1 LDIPKLSFSRVSRV
15 ARRALVA
22 WLKGDRE
29 ALLAQRL
36 EFGLLAVDGV
46 ADTIS
51 FRRGDIEW
59 TTHAVRESITH
70 SLFCSGDFHP
80 SMRHVL
86 ISWMRSQGRLADD
99 KTHLI
104 EIGANIGAPTLLLAR
119 ETGLKVLALE
129 PLPDNFELLERN
141 VQRNGLADQV
151 TCLRAAVSSEAG
163 TLSMVRH
170 PKSGRSEV
178 LEAGQAQGFG
188 DLVEGCRVVDSVPC
202 LPLDDVLT
210 QQQVDPANVAFV
222 WSDVQGFE
230 GHVIASG
237 SRLWSAGV
245 PLFAELWIPGLEAHG
260 GFESFLNAATEH
272 FGSYLL
278 SGQLLADGSAAEP
291 RDIETLGAAMS
302 AVQGHTDGV
311 LIPRDTGR

>member
-1 LDIPKLSFSRVSRV
+1 M
-15 ARRALVA
+15 AGRALMA
-22 WLKGDRE
+22 WIRGDRE
-29 ALLAQRL
+29 SLLVERL

-59 TTHAVRESITH
+59 TTHAARESITH
-70 SLFCSGDFHP
+70 NLFCFGDFHGP
-80 SMRHVL
+80 IRHAL
-86 ISWMRSQGRLADD
+86 IAWLKAHGYLVAD
-99 KTHLI
+99 KHHLI

-119 ETGLKVLALE
+119 ETGLAVLALE

-141 VQRNGLADQV
+141 VLRNGLSGQV
-151 TCLRAAVSSEAG
+151 TCLRVAISSTAG

-178 LEAGQAQGFG
+178 LEQGRAQGFG
-188 DLVEGCRVVDSVPC
+188 ALTEGCKVVDSVPC
-202 LPLDDVLT
+202 LPLDELLT
-210 QQQVDPANVAFV
+210 EQQLEPAEVSFV
-222 WSDVQGFE
+222 WCDVQGFE

-237 SRLWSAGV
+237 SRLWEAGV

-260 GFESFLNAATEH
+260 GFGSFLESTKEY

-278 SGQLLADGSAAEP
+278 SEQLLANGSSAEP
-291 RDIETLGAAMS
+291 RDIETLGSAMS
-302 AVQGHTDGV
+302 AVRGHTDGL
-311 LIPRDTGR
+311 LIPRSAR

>member
-1 LDIPKLSFSRVSRV
+1 M
-15 ARRALVA
+15 A
-22 WLKGDRE
+22 WIKGDRE

-36 EFGLLAVDGV
+36 EFGLLAIDGV
-46 ADTIS
+46 ADSIS
-51 FRRGDIEW
+51 FRRGDLDW
-59 TTHAVRESITH
+59 STHATRESITH
-70 SLFCSGDFHP
+70 NLFCFGDFHAP
-80 SMRHVL
+80 MRQVL
-86 ISWMRSQGRLADD
+86 IEWMKSHGYLGPEKQ
-99 KTHLI
+99 HLI

-151 TCLRAAVSSEAG
+151 TCVRAAVSTESG

-178 LEAGQAQGFG
+178 LEAGRAQGFG
-188 DLVEGCRVVDSVPC
+188 ELTEGCKVVDSVAC
-202 LPLDDVLT
+202 LPLNAVLT
-210 QQQVDPANVAFV
+210 DHHIDPAAVSFV

-237 SRLWSAGV
+237 SKLWNAGV

-260 GFESFLNAATEH
+260 GFDKFLETTQEH

-278 SGQLLADGSAAEP
+278 SEHLLAEGADAVP

-302 AVQGHTDGV
+302 AVRGHTDGL
-311 LIPRDTGR
+311 LIPRATG